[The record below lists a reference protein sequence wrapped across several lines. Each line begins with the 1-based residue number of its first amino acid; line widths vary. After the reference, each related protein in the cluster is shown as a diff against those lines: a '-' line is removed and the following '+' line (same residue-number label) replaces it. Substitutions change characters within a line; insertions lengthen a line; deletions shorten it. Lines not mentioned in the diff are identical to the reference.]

1 MKRRDFVTFL
11 GGATAWVAT
20 ARAQEPRRVIGL
32 LSSMSYGALRESEPA
47 FVEGL
52 KASGFVEGRNI
63 SIEWRSA
70 EGQYN
75 RLPSLADELV
85 RRNVAVIVTWDVPA
99 SFAAKAATKT
109 IPIVFSIGTDPLSLG
124 LVDSFNQPHDN
135 LTGVTTLLSSLGP
148 KQLELLQELLPGRS
162 RVAFLVNPGNL
173 NSRIDAREIQAAA
186 DALGQHLEV
195 LTAST
200 ENELDAAFTA
210 MVQKRIDALLV
221 KPDPFFIDRCKR
233 LAALASRH
241 AVPAIYSLPVFVEVG
256 GLMSYGTDWVHS
268 YQQAGIYAGRVLRG
282 AKPADLP
289 IQQSTKF
296 KLVINIKAAK
306 ALGLTVPPSLLAR
319 ADEVVE

>member
-1 MKRRDFVTFL
+1 
-11 GGATAWVAT
+11 
-20 ARAQEPRRVIGL
+20 
-32 LSSMSYGALRESEPA
+32 MSYGTLRDSEPA

-52 KASGFVEGRNI
+52 KASGFLEGRNI

-75 RLPSLADELV
+75 RLPSLAGELA
-85 RRNVAVIVTWDVPA
+85 RRSVAVIVTWDVPA

-124 LVDSFNQPHDN
+124 LVDSFNQPHGN

-148 KQLELLQELLPGRS
+148 KQLELLQELLPGRG
-162 RVAFLVNPGNL
+162 RVAFLVNPSNL
-173 NSRIDAREIQAAA
+173 NSRIDGHEIQAAA
-186 DALGQHLEV
+186 DALGQYLEV

-200 ENELDAAFTA
+200 ENELDATFTT
-210 MVQKRIDALLV
+210 MVQERIDALLV
-221 KPDPFFIDRCKR
+221 KPDLFFISQRER

-241 AVPAIYSLPVFVEVG
+241 AVPAIYSLPAFVEVG
-256 GLMSYGTDWVHS
+256 GLMSYGTDLLHS
-268 YQQAGIYAGRVLRG
+268 YQQAGIYAGKILRG

-289 IQQSTKF
+289 IQQSIKF
-296 KLVINIKAAK
+296 KLVINVKAAK

-319 ADEVVE
+319 ADEVIE

>member
-1 MKRRDFVTFL
+1 MRRRDFVTLL
-11 GGATAWVAT
+11 GGATAWAAT
-20 ARAQEPRRVIGL
+20 ARAQEPRRVIGV
-32 LSSMSYGALRESEPA
+32 LSSMSYRALPGSEAA
-47 FVEGL
+47 FTEGL

-63 SIEWRSA
+63 SIEWHWA

-75 RLPSLADELV
+75 RLPSLADELA

-124 LVDSFNQPHDN
+124 LVDSFNQPHGN

-195 LTAST
+195 LAAST
-200 ENELDAAFTA
+200 DSDLETAFTM
-210 MVQKRIDALLV
+210 MVQKRVDALAV
-221 KPDPFFIDRCKR
+221 KPDPFFVGRHERI
-233 LAALASRH
+233 AALATRH
-241 AVPAIYSLPVFVEVG
+241 AIPAICSFRTFAEVG
-256 GLMSYGTDWVHS
+256 GLTSYGAMVVDQ
-268 YQQAGIYAGRVLRG
+268 YLQAGTYTGKILKG

-289 IQQSTKF
+289 VQQ
-296 KLVINIKAAK
+296 NIKFELIVNLKTAK

-319 ADEVVE
+319 ADEAIE

>member
-1 MKRRDFVTFL
+1 MRRRDFVAFL
-11 GGATAWVAT
+11 SGATAWVAA
-20 ARAQEPRRVIGL
+20 ARAEEPRRVIGV
-32 LSSMSYGALRESEPA
+32 LSSMSYGALRDSEPA

-52 KASGFVEGRNI
+52 KDSGFLEGRNI
-63 SIEWRSA
+63 SIEWHWA

-75 RLPSLADELV
+75 RLPSLADELA

-124 LVDSFNQPHDN
+124 LVDSFNQPHGN

-210 MVQKRIDALLV
+210 MVQKRIDAL
-221 KPDPFFIDRCKR
+221 
-233 LAALASRH
+233 SG
-241 AVPAIYSLPVFVEVG
+241 E
-256 GLMSYGTDWVHS
+256 
-268 YQQAGIYAGRVLRG
+268 AG
-282 AKPADLP
+282 P
-289 IQQSTKF
+289 I
-296 KLVINIKAAK
+296 LY
-306 ALGLTVPPSLLAR
+306 
-319 ADEVVE
+319 